1 MLAKSKLNSNENL
14 VSQVLI
20 YMEISHE
27 EFFSIQKEKDKCE
40 KIKEILRNVS
50 EKLEE

>member
-20 YMEISHE
+20 YMEIGHE
-27 EFFSIQKEKDKCE
+27 EFLSIQKQKDKYE
-40 KIKEILRNVS
+40 KIKKNLKNVI